1 MEQTLASTDLSAKM
15 HGRAHWALAVC
26 MYGSGD
32 DQRLAA
38 VAQEGVAL
46 CRQANDRDGE
56 ASALGIMGFAT
67 LMLGEFDRA
76 TRLLEEALQIFRE
89 LGDEWGSSHILTHLA
104 LVPLRR
110 GDYPRAAGYAR
121 DALSLSRRTGDRF
134 AANIALNVLAQAAW
148 MSGEY
153 GQAYHYFREALAF
166 AHEMRDR
173 MDAAYCIQ
181 GLAATAGARGE
192 PRRVARMLGSADALL
207 ETTGAPIRA
216 TADRGL
222 HQRTA
227 SGARERLREL
237 AWTAA
242 WDEGQVLTF
251 DEAVTYALA
260 DIEPCPQ
267 PISGP
272 QGAGHLSL
280 RSPRASQVRQGV
292 NR

>member
-1 MEQTLASTDLSAKM
+1 M
-15 HGRAHWALAVC
+15 
-26 MYGSGD
+26 
-32 DQRLAA
+32 RLAYSTVRA
-38 VAQEGVAL
+38 FSKRTSNSSGQRIGF
-46 CRQANDRDGE
+46 
-56 ASALGIMGFAT
+56 SA
-67 LMLGEFDRA
+67 ESV
-76 TRLLEEALQIFRE
+76 
-89 LGDEWGSSHILTHLA
+89 DEVVVWWMF
-104 LVPLRR
+104 
-110 GDYPRAAGYAR
+110 
-121 DALSLSRRTGDRF
+121 GDRF

-227 SGARERLREL
+227 SGARERLGES
-237 AWTAA
+237 AWTAV
-242 WDEGQVLTF
+242 WDEGQVMTF
-251 DEAVTYALA
+251 DEAVAYALA
-260 DIEPCPQ
+260 DIET
-267 PISGP
+267 
-272 QGAGHLSL
+272 LS
-280 RSPRASQVRQGV
+280 ATH
-292 NR
+292 